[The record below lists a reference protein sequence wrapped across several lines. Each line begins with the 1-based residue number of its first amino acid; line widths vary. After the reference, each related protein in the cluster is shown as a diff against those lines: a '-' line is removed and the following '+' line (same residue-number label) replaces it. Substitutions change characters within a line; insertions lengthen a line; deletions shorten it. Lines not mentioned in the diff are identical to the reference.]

1 MAHTIA
7 LRVDGNFA
15 RAVPEQN
22 VVFLSGVFTDRWGT
36 SSAPPPC
43 SGAVRGCPPTKGL
56 VIFWC
61 NVLFPTAISVS
72 PDLAVLD
79 GSKTLAGTPPKHP
92 WDRGRSRGERHV
104 GPRADSCWPPKRGV

>member
-1 MAHTIA
+1 MWPTL

-15 RAVPEQN
+15 RVVPEQI

-79 GSKTLAGTPPKHP
+79 G
-92 WDRGRSRGERHV
+92 
-104 GPRADSCWPPKRGV
+104 